1 MPIQQLSL
9 VYRHFDH
16 INDDPFIGIHSS
28 TPICYS
34 PTPEN
39 SFEGIVLSKSIK
51 WTRYIIWV
59 RDHYAPYQRK
69 DLEVVL
75 VVALRIP
82 TGDKIPPRV
91 FPTSVLNLEVIDAVQ
106 GKRFSP
112 CDKDHLIEWEQIS
125 TQQSVKSIE
134 RDILHWT
141 RHCSGWKDG
150 LGGFKSG
157 KVGGMKMKSLLNM
170 GGRSRN
176 SQCIARDCNLKCSP
190 SVEGITG

>member
-16 INDDPFIGIHSS
+16 IDDDPFIGIHSS

-106 GKRFSP
+106 VSQIYRARHFTL
-112 CDKDHLIEWEQIS
+112 DKALQWMEGWTWWFQEW
-125 TQQSVKSIE
+125 KSRRNE
-134 RDILHWT
+134 DEVFT
-141 RHCSGWKDG
+141 EYGWQK
-150 LGGFKSG
+150 
-157 KVGGMKMKSLLNM
+157 
-170 GGRSRN
+170 
-176 SQCIARDCNLKCSP
+176 
-190 SVEGITG
+190 